1 MRDGER
7 GAGQDTSRGLSNLAL
22 LIPLPVYLLETF
34 ERGSVWARVWAGG
47 GVGRV
52 EKVDCHC
59 CASFSGMV
67 NRQKGAHNTTFTIHH
82 SPSRIAQTCTANFG
96 SFFQCGFCC
105 QPLKLEGR
113 CLNSL
118 TRSSALTQNAA
129 VSSTPTNFFLLLVTA
144 ALSS

>member
-1 MRDGER
+1 MEKEGQVRTQAGVCLIWLSSSPFLFTCSKHLK
-7 GAGQDTSRGLSNLAL
+7 GALCGLVCEL
-22 LIPLPVYLLETF
+22 
-34 ERGSVWARVWAGG
+34 G